1 MEDYRGKG
9 YAKEATKAALIW
21 AKSYFN
27 IPYLVGTAEVSNI
40 ASQKVLEYCG
50 FKLEGVNNLEVHIE
64 NARYDFKTYKYS
76 F

>member
-1 MEDYRGKG
+1 MR
-9 YAKEATKAALIW
+9 II
-21 AKSYFN
+21 

-50 FKLEGVNNLEVHIE
+50 FKPEGIKNLEVNIE